1 MKEASSA
8 TMTTSHSSPTGTVN
22 SLALPQNLSGLF
34 WLQATG
40 NPPKVNVLAPI
51 AGYRAQIMLS
61 GRMSFFF
68 FSFSA
73 SHFFLL
79 KVDLFSDRLSPL
91 VHKMTFCNAG
101 AHILT
106 HSNPAERDKNLCSAF
121 RAEVLMFTLIEP
133 P

>member
-68 FSFSA
+68 FLSLPLIS
-73 SHFFLL
+73 S
-79 KVDLFSDRLSPL
+79 SSRLTYFQTGFPL
-91 VHKMTFCNAG
+91 W
-101 AHILT
+101 
-106 HSNPAERDKNLCSAF
+106 
-121 RAEVLMFTLIEP
+121 FTR
-133 P
+133 